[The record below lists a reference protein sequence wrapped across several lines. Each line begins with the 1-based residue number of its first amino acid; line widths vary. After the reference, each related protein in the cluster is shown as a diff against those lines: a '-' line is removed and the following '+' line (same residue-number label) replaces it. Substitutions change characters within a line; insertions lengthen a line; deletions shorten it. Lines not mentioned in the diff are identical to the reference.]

1 MVDLDVEGLFYR
13 FRLSSVLPK
22 YCVVV
27 LGSYLVNKK
36 YHQGTLL
43 CIFWVRLMM
52 GLVLSPY
59 AAIQGLLW

>member
-27 LGSYLVNKK
+27 LGSYLGNKK

-43 CIFWVRLMM
+43 CICWVRLMM
-52 GLVLSPY
+52 VLVLSPY